1 MQPKLVELAFM
12 LKQQLPALLS
22 FVIMRFFG
30 VFAGSKILHAL
41 MPKRVRPFTDA
52 AYKWVAQMRSA
63 IMATGCGYLA
73 LQMFHGAPGSV
84 CVHYENVK
92 AQGICAL
99 LSLAVL
105 MTSNGILSS
114 AVALGALMA
123 VANNSASSLVLS
135 TSAVVIANGS
145 DSKTLFVYSLFWVA
159 TAHAVLCHSDTTP
172 ASTHGSVVTVLAII
186 FNVMFHIAKFLYRR
200 CVHVATNFV
209 RSSLRVA
216 RLCKSSVE

>member
-1 MQPKLVELAFM
+1 MQPKLVELGFM
-12 LKQQLPALLS
+12 LKQQLPVLMS
-22 FVIMRFFG
+22 FVILRLFG
-30 VFAGSKILHAL
+30 VFAASKTLSAL
-41 MPKRVRPFTDA
+41 TPRRVRPFTDA
-52 AYKWVAQMRSA
+52 AYKWLARMRSA

-84 CVHYENVK
+84 CVDYDNVK

-99 LSLAVL
+99 LSLVVL

-135 TSAVVIANGS
+135 TSAVVLANGN
-145 DSKTLFVYSLFWVA
+145 DGKTLFVYSLFWVA
-159 TAHAVLCHSDTTP
+159 TAHAVLCHSDATP

-186 FNVMFHIAKFLYRR
+186 FNVMFYITKLLYRR
-200 CVHVATNFV
+200 CVHVATSV
-209 RSSLRVA
+209 MRSSARVA
-216 RLCKSSVE
+216 RVFKSTVD